1 MPTADNTQRFYAT
14 GRRKTS
20 VARVW
25 LTPGTGQLN
34 VNGMEFIAYFGRE
47 TLKMMVEQPFEQL
60 EALGK
65 YDVLAKVSG
74 GGKSGQAGAI
84 RLGIARA
91 LIQLDPEN
99 RSVMKKSHFLTR
111 DPREKERKKYGQPGA
126 RKRFQYSKR

>member
-1 MPTADNTQRFYAT
+1 MTSPDSQNRIYAT

-25 LTPGTGQLN
+25 LIHGSGKMI
-34 VNGMEFIAYFGRE
+34 VNGQEFLDYFGRE
-47 TLKMMVEQPFEQL
+47 TLQLMVEQPFESL
-60 EALGK
+60 EAMGK
-65 YDVLAKVSG
+65 FDVVAKVKG
-74 GGKSGQAGAI
+74 GGKSGQAGAM

-91 LIQLDPEN
+91 LIQLDEDYRPELRKN
-99 RSVMKKSHFLTR
+99 GFLTR